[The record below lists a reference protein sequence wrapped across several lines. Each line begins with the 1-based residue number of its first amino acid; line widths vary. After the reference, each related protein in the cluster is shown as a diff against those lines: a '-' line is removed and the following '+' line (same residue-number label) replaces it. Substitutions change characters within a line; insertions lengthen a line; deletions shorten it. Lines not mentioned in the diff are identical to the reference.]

1 MKNKRKDKFLSESKN
16 LTKVDVSQLETIQ
29 QMKEICF
36 PKPKKE
42 ESSS

>member
-1 MKNKRKDKFLSESKN
+1 MKNKRKDMFLSESKN

-36 PKPKKE
+36 PPKKE